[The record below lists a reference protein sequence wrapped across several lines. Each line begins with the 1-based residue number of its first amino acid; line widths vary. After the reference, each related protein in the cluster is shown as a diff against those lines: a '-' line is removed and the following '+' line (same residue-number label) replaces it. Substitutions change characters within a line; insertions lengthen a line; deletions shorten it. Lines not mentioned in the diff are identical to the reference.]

1 MFSAANIRYYF
12 YLSIFLIEK
21 YICLKTYLDV
31 CYFKRGHYVLYP
43 SILEE
48 NYHISLIDF
57 MNESKSVVS
66 IVPEYLPERAS
77 FMAATVSLFGSEYIA
92 SIKVLST
99 KLFRLLF
106 AFFACSCNT

>member
-1 MFSAANIRYYF
+1 MFAISKEGIMF
-12 YLSIFLIEK
+12 CI
-21 YICLKTYLDV
+21 
-31 CYFKRGHYVLYP
+31 H